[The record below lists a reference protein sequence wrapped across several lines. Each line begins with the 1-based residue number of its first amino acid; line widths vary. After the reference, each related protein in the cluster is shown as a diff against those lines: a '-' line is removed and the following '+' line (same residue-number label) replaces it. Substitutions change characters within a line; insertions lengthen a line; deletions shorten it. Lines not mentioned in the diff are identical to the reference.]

1 MLSNRPGRSSSLICL
16 GPSPKSRKNLPS
28 RSMPSRISSGPSGR
42 SSGFSERGIVAWK
55 PAAMIG
61 VTIMKMMSSTSIT
74 SISGVTLMSALTA
87 DLALALV
94 TDRATGLR
102 RLLRLEF
109 LGEDR
114 AAELRAD
121 ALDQVVDQLLGGI
134 RHFDRQEVDLGA
146 EVVVQPYG
154 GNGDDEAERGRDE
167 RFRDTGRHRG
177 ERAAAARRRH
187 AREGVHDPHHG
198 AEQSHERGGRARRRE
213 DPQAALQLRRDDQHL
228 ALHSPLHRV
237 DVGGGDRGAV
247 AQQRLHFRE
256 RLADHARHVAALLF
270 LGQLDRAVQLLLL
283 QEARE
288 LGRELL
294 RLLLGAPQLPQ
305 LLERAGPRD
314 QRHQEQHD
322 DDELREQAHRDE
334 QIVEREAHVLEAPYR
349 PVILKSIGM
358 LISTRTARP
367 CTRAGR
373 NSAFSTYVLAG

>member
-28 RSMPSRISSGPSGR
+28 RSMPSRI
-42 SSGFSERGIVAWK
+42 SERGIVAWK

-121 ALDQVVDQLLGGI
+121 ALDQVVDQLLGGV
-134 RHFDRQEVDLGA
+134 RHLHREEVDLGA

-177 ERAAAARRRH
+177 ERAAAPRRRH

-213 DPQAALQLRRDDQHL
+213 DAQAALQLRRDDQHL
-228 ALHSPLHRV
+228 ALHGPLHRV

-256 RLADHARHVAALLF
+256 RLA
-270 LGQLDRAVQLLLL
+270 
-283 QEARE
+283 
-288 LGRELL
+288 
-294 RLLLGAPQLPQ
+294 
-305 LLERAGPRD
+305 
-314 QRHQEQHD
+314 
-322 DDELREQAHRDE
+322 
-334 QIVEREAHVLEAPYR
+334 
-349 PVILKSIGM
+349 
-358 LISTRTARP
+358 ARP

>member
-213 DPQAALQLRRDDQHL
+213 DAQAALQLRRDDQHL
-228 ALHSPLHRV
+228 AL
-237 DVGGGDRGAV
+237 
-247 AQQRLHFRE
+247 
-256 RLADHARHVAALLF
+256 HVAALLF

-322 DDELREQAHRDE
+322 DDELRDLSH
-334 QIVEREAHVLEAPYR
+334 LY
-349 PVILKSIGM
+349 
-358 LISTRTARP
+358 
-367 CTRAGR
+367 
-373 NSAFSTYVLAG
+373 

>member
-28 RSMPSRISSGPSGR
+28 RSMPSRI
-42 SSGFSERGIVAWK
+42 SERGIVAWK

-121 ALDQVVDQLLGGI
+121 ALDQVVD
-134 RHFDRQEVDLGA
+134 LGA

-213 DPQAALQLRRDDQHL
+213 DAQAALQLRRDDQHL
-228 ALHSPLHRV
+228 ARHGPLHRV

-322 DDELREQAHRDE
+322 DDELRERAHRDE